1 MVCVA
6 GAHALLPGGPVDAE
20 MVTTGAPVGIRL
32 DPPGRITS
40 LSDIAAFDTVTGRRN
55 WARSGLCDCAL
66 SFTEAQKCKVS
77 VVGNGPNS
85 KQKHKNPI
93 R

>member
-1 MVCVA
+1 
-6 GAHALLPGGPVDAE
+6 
-20 MVTTGAPVGIRL
+20 
-32 DPPGRITS
+32 

-66 SFTEAQKCKVS
+66 SFTEAQKCKVG

-85 KQKHKNPI
+85 NPNKSI
-93 R
+93 KILSDNNQVEGGKKYMTAVSPREPPPHIDMISQFQGNKG